1 MITNFLHSLIAR
13 HQEDNIATGIQPRPK
28 ARFEDLSA
36 PSPLAGNELHRNF
49 EREVTPVFTQE
60 QNFPSPPRPSPFA
73 DSSFAPQR
81 SIESPLLQKN
91 LGDNAPPIN
100 LSEQIVP
107 LLPRRSFAETAFA
120 PRHTINQPIL
130 QKKQNSHDAQPV
142 QPAAEFP
149 AFQQTLTAQ
158 QTSLERNQAVP
169 AASPFAENLDQRI
182 QQIVQRLNVDS
193 VGREHANPLHV
204 QEGFAEKNENAN
216 FPNKVLPELSA
227 NAESKKG
234 QPILAGESN
243 QRIQEM
249 LHRLTIPQPQSRF
262 EPPPIIEPLQQQP
275 TPFQPYKDRA
285 RKTQSSPPPTAS
297 APGLLQLPGWLT
309 DMQAD
314 LRSRW
319 QESSSPVSSSAPEPV
334 INVTI
339 GRVEVRAMQPQ
350 IHSGPKTRPQLSGIM
365 SLDDYLK
372 QRENRR

>member
-1 MITNFLHSLIAR
+1 MTTNFLHSLIAR
-13 HQEDNIATGIQPRPK
+13 HQEDNIATETVQLVQPRPK
-28 ARFEDLSA
+28 VRFENLSA

-49 EREVTPVFTQE
+49 ERAVTPVFTQE

-91 LGDNAPPIN
+91 LGDNASPIN

-120 PRHTINQPIL
+120 PQHTINQPIL

-142 QPAAEFP
+142 QPAVKLP
-149 AFQQTLTAQ
+149 ALQQTLTAQ
-158 QTSLERNQAVP
+158 QPPPERNQQLPVM
-169 AASPFAENLDQRI
+169 SPFVDNLDQRI
-182 QQIVQRLNVDS
+182 QQIAQRLNVQP
-193 VGREHANPLHV
+193 VGRE
-204 QEGFAEKNENAN
+204 NADDKGGQG
-216 FPNKVLPELSA
+216 KVLPKLSA

-234 QPILAGESN
+234 QPMFAGESN

-249 LHRLTIPQPQSRF
+249 LHRLTIPQTQSRF

-285 RKTQSSPPPTAS
+285 EKTQSSPP
-297 APGLLQLPGWLT
+297 APSSGLLQLPGWLT

-319 QESSSPVSSSAPEPV
+319 QESSSPVSSAPEPV

-339 GRVEVRAMQPQ
+339 GRVEVRAVQAMTAQ
-350 IHSGPKTRPQLSGIM
+350 KTQRNSKPSGIM

-372 QRENRR
+372 QRESRG